1 MTYYSGTIFQD
12 GAVVAINLVQ
22 SCQNSECSI
31 LEKTSNHI
39 HILRAIHKG
48 NHELLSKNKI
58 VYELTDRRMDGQTS
72 QYRCAHPQTQYY
84 HIPKYEVV
92 TYNSLGGDT

>member
-12 GAVVAINLVQ
+12 GAEVAINLVQ

-39 HILRAIHKG
+39 QILRAIHKRI
-48 NHELLSKNKI
+48 HELLSKKKLFTNLQTDGWMDRQANTVVHTPRHSTIIFQSMKLLRTI
-58 VYELTDRRMDGQTS
+58 V
-72 QYRCAHPQTQYY
+72 
-84 HIPKYEVV
+84 
-92 TYNSLGGDT
+92 